1 MAPSHDRARL
11 AEALSGRYRI
21 ERELGRGGMATVYLA
36 HDERHDRPV
45 AIKVLRPEVAAA
57 LGAERFLREIAITAR
72 LDHPHILT
80 LIDSGAADG
89 FLFYVVPYVR
99 GESLRSRLDREKQLP
114 VAEAVLITQ
123 QVAGALDY
131 AHRQGVVHRDV
142 KPENILLHEGEAMVA
157 DFGIALALEA
167 AGDRLTATGI
177 SVGTPEYMSPEQ
189 AEGSRELDARSDVYS
204 LGAVLYEMLAGEP
217 PHTGPTAQAILAKLL
232 TQAPTRLPV
241 VRGDVPP
248 GLASAVA
255 TALAKVAADRFAS
268 ASAFAAALSTRAG
281 AGGLSRTSRRRL
293 LVALAAVVVLAVGGW
308 GWHLWRASY
317 RPLVIMMD
325 SSHPDRVYD
334 VETIRASGSN
344 ADVISDILADLP
356 IVRQKEA
363 GGPGWHRYDELVAFH
378 PDLVIMHYSTFRGSD
393 SGDARPGL
401 KTFLSYFAGR
411 ERHTRFLL
419 YTRSPEAAIREVV
432 DSLMADVEAQH
443 PGLVA
448 RLTFFGTPDH
458 GGGPPWRDPGTGGAM
473 EGPGGGG
480 PRRPGAGRAGVRVP
494 PRGGAAAWARRAR
507 G

>member
-1 MAPSHDRARL
+1 MAL
-11 AEALSGRYRI
+11 AEALAGRYRI
-21 ERELGRGGMATVYLA
+21 EREIGRGGMATVYLA
-36 HDERHDRPV
+36 HDERHDRSV
-45 AIKVLRPEVAAA
+45 AIKVLRPEIAAA

-99 GESLRSRLDREKQLP
+99 GESLRSRLAREKQLP
-114 VAEAVLITQ
+114 VAEAVRITQ

-177 SVGTPEYMSPEQ
+177 SIGTPEYMSPEQ
-189 AEGSRELDARSDVYS
+189 AEGSRALDARSDVYA

-217 PHTGPTAQAILAKLL
+217 PHTGPTAQAVIAKLL
-232 TQAPTRLPV
+232 SQAPTRLQV

-248 GLASAVA
+248 GVAGAVA
-255 TALAKVAADRFAS
+255 TALAKVPADRFAS
-268 ASAFAAALSTRAG
+268 AGALAAALSA
-281 AGGLSRTSRRRL
+281 APSMEVPSRRRL
-293 LVALAAVVVLAVGGW
+293 VRVLAAVAVLVVLGW
-308 GWHLWRASY
+308 GWRLWHASN

-325 SSHPDRVYD
+325 STHPDRVYD
-334 VETIRASGSN
+334 EETIRASGTN

-356 IVRQKEA
+356 IVRQKET
-363 GGPGWHRYDELVAFH
+363 GGPGWHRYDEMLAFH

-393 SGDARPGL
+393 TGDARPGL
-401 KTFLSYFAGR
+401 KTFLSYFADR
-411 ERHTRFLL
+411 DRHTRFLI
-419 YTRSPEAAIREVV
+419 YTRSREAEIREVV

-443 PGLVA
+443 PGLLA
-448 RLTFFGTPDH
+448 RIRFFGTPDH
-458 GGGPPWRDPGTGGAM
+458 GGGPHWRDPVT
-473 EGPGGGG
+473 
-480 PRRPGAGRAGVRVP
+480 AGELKLAVKRILRLD
-494 PRGGAAAWARRAR
+494 
-507 G
+507 

>member
-1 MAPSHDRARL
+1 MGL
-11 AEALSGRYRI
+11 AAALSGRYRI

-36 HDERHDRPV
+36 HDEKHDRPV
-45 AIKVLRPEVAAA
+45 ALKVLRPEIAAA

-114 VAEAVLITQ
+114 VVDAVRITQ

-167 AGDRLTATGI
+167 AGDRLTGTGI
-177 SVGTPEYMSPEQ
+177 SVGAPEYMSPEQ
-189 AEGSRELDARSDVYS
+189 AEGRHDLDARSDVYS

-217 PHTGPTAQAILAKLL
+217 PRTGPTAQAIIAKLL
-232 TQAPTRLPV
+232 SQPPTRLQV
-241 VRGDVPP
+241 VRCDVPP
-248 GLASAVA
+248 GVAAAVT
-255 TALAKVAADRFAS
+255 TALAKLPADRFTSTA
-268 ASAFAAALSTRAG
+268 AFAAALSAAPTTRMP
-281 AGGLSRTSRRRL
+281 SRRRFF
-293 LVALAAVVVLAVGGW
+293 VALAAVAVLALAGW

-325 SSHPDRVYD
+325 STHPDRVYD
-334 VETIRASGSN
+334 EETIRASGTN

-356 IVRQKEA
+356 IVRQKET
-363 GGPGWHRYDELVAFH
+363 GGPGWHRYDEMVAFH

-401 KTFLSYFAGR
+401 KTFLTYFADR
-411 ERHTRFLL
+411 DRHTRFLI
-419 YTRSPEAAIREVV
+419 YTRSREAAIREVV

-458 GGGPPWRDPGTGGAM
+458 GGGPHWRDPVT
-473 EGPGGGG
+473 
-480 PRRPGAGRAGVRVP
+480 AGELKLAVKRILGLE
-494 PRGGAAAWARRAR
+494 
-507 G
+507 